1 MNKFTKQCVAAFASL
16 AMAGT
21 LCVAGAVVANNV
33 AFATDNE
40 RAAAQ
45 PAPWSTAGK
54 ALKGTITIHK
64 KDDTT
69 KQGIKDAKFTIQK
82 VTSIKANGQGTN
94 NLTVDLT
101 SVDGWT
107 ELAKKVKQLNASPL
121 DESKLTLATAQQKD
135 TDTNGDAKFENLD
148 LGLYLV
154 KETTPPTGYTSDVV
168 PFFMTV
174 PEITREKSATNNTYT
189 YNVEVTPKN
198 HNVKNAISKTADTKN
213 MVGVGDV
220 LPYTID
226 ATPNKTKATN
236 LKDGK
241 ATDLT
246 ADDLKQ
252 YAIFDDALTAAYDN
266 ADESAVAEVKVDGV
280 ADALTKD
287 TDYEVKKET
296 TPGDATRT
304 RISVVF
310 KDAGLTKIIT
320 ELNKVTD
327 PQKQPKVH
335 VTFKFKISANVPT
348 GNDHMLMNKYGF
360 IPGGKAGENHNPIVP
375 DTHTDTE
382 FRKFHI
388 FKYDGTK
395 DKTANDAKL
404 QGAKFKV
411 FAGANGTNADA
422 TALAT
427 AQKCAD
433 DPTAQDACKTALTG
447 FGEKSTNANGVTD
460 DYVAK
465 VGQKFYIVE
474 TVAPEKYARS
484 TKVYEVTLTT
494 AIAATAAQVVDIP
507 NVPTKDGG
515 FWFNLPKTGAAG
527 VIIFALAGMCLVAV
541 GMFIFLRNRKKD
553 EEQQA
558 A

>member
-1 MNKFTKQCVAAFASL
+1 
-16 AMAGT
+16 
-21 LCVAGAVVANNV
+21 
-33 AFATDNE
+33 
-40 RAAAQ
+40 
-45 PAPWSTAGK
+45 
-54 ALKGTITIHK
+54 
-64 KDDTT
+64 
-69 KQGIKDAKFTIQK
+69 
-82 VTSIKANGQGTN
+82 
-94 NLTVDLT
+94 
-101 SVDGWT
+101 
-107 ELAKKVKQLNASPL
+107 
-121 DESKLTLATAQQKD
+121 
-135 TDTNGDAKFENLD
+135 
-148 LGLYLV
+148 
-154 KETTPPTGYTSDVV
+154 
-168 PFFMTV
+168 
-174 PEITREKSATNNTYT
+174 
-189 YNVEVTPKN
+189 
-198 HNVKNAISKTADTKN
+198 
-213 MVGVGDV
+213 
-220 LPYTID
+220 
-226 ATPNKTKATN
+226 
-236 LKDGK
+236 
-241 ATDLT
+241 
-246 ADDLKQ
+246 
-252 YAIFDDALTAAYDN
+252 
-266 ADESAVAEVKVDGV
+266 
-280 ADALTKD
+280 
-287 TDYEVKKET
+287 
-296 TPGDATRT
+296 
-304 RISVVF
+304 
-310 KDAGLTKIIT
+310 
-320 ELNKVTD
+320 
-327 PQKQPKVH
+327 
-335 VTFKFKISANVPT
+335 
-348 GNDHMLMNKYGF
+348 MLMNKYGF

-494 AIAATAAQVVDIP
+494 ATAATAAQVVDIP